1 MEAEWYVL
9 FPPLSVTWVLI
20 QESDLLNI
28 ATTVPV
34 AKLEPVVDPPKPE
47 DKFEM
52 TAEEERELA
61 ELLDSD

>member
-1 MEAEWYVL
+1 VVCSFSSAPREHC
-9 FPPLSVTWVLI
+9 VLI
-20 QESDLLNI
+20 LESDLLN
-28 ATTVPV
+28 TVPV
-34 AKLEPVVDPPKPE
+34 AKQPELVVDPPKSE